1 MREPAWRRTGTTPDY
16 RFSLAN
22 ERTFLAWLR
31 TALALLAGAVAL
43 DQLTPNIAPALVR
56 GILAVALA
64 GVGAALAALAYRR
77 WSLAEQAMRHG
88 RELPF
93 SRVMLGM
100 TLVVALA
107 ALAFAVLVV
116 VRP

>member
-1 MREPAWRRTGTTPDY
+1 MREPAWRRTGSTPDY

-31 TALALLAGAVAL
+31 TALLAGAVAL

-64 GVGAALAALAYRR
+64 GVGAALAGLAYRR

>member
-1 MREPAWRRTGTTPDY
+1 MREPAWRKTGSTPDY

-31 TALALLAGAVAL
+31 TSLALLAGAVAL
-43 DQLTPNIAPALVR
+43 DQLTPNIAPPIVR
-56 GILAVALA
+56 GVLSVALA
-64 GVGAALAALAYRR
+64 GVGAALAVNAYRR

-93 SRVMLGM
+93 SRVMLAM
-100 TLVVALA
+100 TIVVAIA
-107 ALAFAVLVV
+107 AFVFAVLVLM
-116 VRP
+116 RP